1 MNKAF
6 NPYALQGIVA
16 NSISNNTGEKM
27 NHNEIF
33 AELQDKY
40 YVTNSKKVLEEMYVL
55 LLEFYRNYITDYARK
70 RGLKFSK
77 EKIDDLKVEMAER
90 TISHYLKNPH
100 FRIEKLS
107 SYGFFD
113 FIKIITQNKTEDR
126 NFSLEQLVENY
137 NDNEPILPHISLN
150 VSLNEEDLID
160 MKIDAEMSLKPIEF
174 KTFCY
179 LVENPNITEK
189 DLEELIGKN
198 YKLILENVKL
208 WIKEYL
214 EC

>member
-1 MNKAF
+1 
-6 NPYALQGIVA
+6 
-16 NSISNNTGEKM
+16 M
-27 NHNEIF
+27 NHNELF
-33 AELQDKY
+33 ADLQDEY
-40 YVTNSKKVLEEMYVL
+40 YKTNNKKVLEEMYLL

-70 RGLKFSK
+70 RGLKFTK
-77 EKIDDLKVEMAER
+77 EKVDDLKVEMAER
-90 TISHYLKNPH
+90 TISHYLKKSD

-107 SYGFFD
+107 SYGYFD

-126 NFSLEQLVENY
+126 NFSLEQLIENY
-137 NDNEPILPHISLN
+137 DDNEPVLPNVLPN
-150 VSLNEEDLID
+150 VSPNNFINGEDIID
-160 MKIDAEMSLKPIEF
+160 MKIDAERTLEPMEF

-179 LVENPNITEK
+179 LVESPNITEK

>member
-1 MNKAF
+1 
-6 NPYALQGIVA
+6 
-16 NSISNNTGEKM
+16 M
-27 NHNEIF
+27 NHNELF
-33 AELQDKY
+33 ADLQEKY
-40 YVTNSKKVLEEMYVL
+40 YKTNNKKVLEEMYLL

-70 RGLKFSK
+70 RGLKFTK
-77 EKIDDLKVEMAER
+77 ETIDDLRTEMAER
-90 TISHYLKNPH
+90 TISHYLKKPD

-107 SYGFFD
+107 SYGYFD

-137 NDNEPILPHISLN
+137 DDNEPVLSN
-150 VSLNEEDLID
+150 VFVNGEDIID
-160 MKIDAEMSLKPIEF
+160 MKIDAEMSLEPMEF

-179 LVENPNITEK
+179 LVESPNITEK
-189 DLEELIGKN
+189 DLEKLIGNN

-208 WIKEYL
+208 WVKEYL

>member
-1 MNKAF
+1 
-6 NPYALQGIVA
+6 
-16 NSISNNTGEKM
+16 M

-33 AELQDKY
+33 AKLQEKY
-40 YVTNSKKVLEEMYVL
+40 YKTNDKKKVLEEMYLL
-55 LLEFYRNYITDYARK
+55 LLEFYRNYITDYAKK
-70 RGLKFSK
+70 RGLKFTK
-77 EKIDDLKVEMAER
+77 EKIDDLRTEMAER
-90 TISHYLKNPH
+90 TVSHYLKNPN

-107 SYGFFD
+107 SYGYFD
-113 FIKIITQNKTEDR
+113 FIKIITQNKVEDR

-137 NDNEPILPHISLN
+137 DDNEPVLPNAFVN
-150 VSLNEEDLID
+150 VEDIID
-160 MKIDAEMSLKPIEF
+160 MKIDAEMSLKPLEF

-179 LVENPNITEK
+179 LVENPNITEN
-189 DLEELIGKN
+189 DLEKLIGKN

>member
-1 MNKAF
+1 
-6 NPYALQGIVA
+6 
-16 NSISNNTGEKM
+16 M

-33 AELQDKY
+33 AELQNKY
-40 YVTNSKKVLEEMYVL
+40 YKTNNKKVLEEMYLL

-70 RGLKFSK
+70 RGLKFAK
-77 EKIDDLKVEMAER
+77 ETIDDLRTEMAER
-90 TISHYLKNPH
+90 TISHYLKKPD

-107 SYGFFD
+107 SYGYFD

-126 NFSLEQLVENY
+126 NFSLEQLIENY
-137 NDNEPILPHISLN
+137 DDNEPVLPNVSPN
-150 VSLNEEDLID
+150 VSLNNFINGEDIID
-160 MKIDAEMSLKPIEF
+160 MKIDAEMSLEPIEF

-179 LVENPNITEK
+179 LVESPNIIEK
-189 DLEELIGKN
+189 DLEELIGNN

>member
-1 MNKAF
+1 M
-6 NPYALQGIVA
+6 
-16 NSISNNTGEKM
+16 S
-27 NHNEIF
+27 HNELF
-33 AELQDKY
+33 AQLQDKY
-40 YVTNSKKVLEEMYVL
+40 YQTNNKKVLEEMYLL
-55 LLEFYRNYITDYARK
+55 LLEFYKNYITDYARK
-70 RGLKFSK
+70 RGLKFTK
-77 EKIDDLKVEMAER
+77 EKVDDLKVEMAER
-90 TISHYLKNPH
+90 TISHYLKKED

-107 SYGFFD
+107 SYGYFD
-113 FIKIITQNKTEDR
+113 FIKIITQTKTEDR

-137 NDNEPILPHISLN
+137 DDNEPVLPNVSLN
-150 VSLNEEDLID
+150 VSLINGEDIID
-160 MKIDAEMSLKPIEF
+160 MKIDAEMSLEPMEF

-179 LVENPNITEK
+179 LVESPNITEK

>member
-1 MNKAF
+1 
-6 NPYALQGIVA
+6 
-16 NSISNNTGEKM
+16 M
-27 NHNEIF
+27 NHNELF
-33 AELQDKY
+33 DELQDKY
-40 YVTNSKKVLEEMYVL
+40 YKTNSKKVLEEMYLL
-55 LLEFYRNYITDYARK
+55 LLEFYKNYITDYARK
-70 RGLKFSK
+70 RGIKFSK

-90 TISHYLKNPH
+90 TISHYLKNPN

-107 SYGFFD
+107 AYGYFD
-113 FIKIITQNKTEDR
+113 FIKIITQNKANDR
-126 NFSLEQLVENY
+126 NFSLEQITESY
-137 NDNEPILPHISLN
+137 NDNEPILPNALVN
-150 VSLNEEDLID
+150 VENIID
-160 MKIDAEMSLKPIEF
+160 MKIDAEMSLEPMEF

-179 LVENPNITEK
+179 LVESSNITEK

>member
-1 MNKAF
+1 
-6 NPYALQGIVA
+6 
-16 NSISNNTGEKM
+16 M
-27 NHNEIF
+27 NHNEMF
-33 AELQDKY
+33 ADLQNKY
-40 YVTNSKKVLEEMYVL
+40 YKTNNKKVLEEMYLL

-70 RGLKFSK
+70 RGLKFVK
-77 EKIDDLKVEMAER
+77 ETIDDLRTEMAER
-90 TISHYLKNPH
+90 TISHYLKKPD

-107 SYGFFD
+107 SYGYFD
-113 FIKIITQNKTEDR
+113 FIKIITQNKTEDK
-126 NFSLEQLVENY
+126 NFSLEQLIENY
-137 NDNEPILPHISLN
+137 DDNEPALPTN
-150 VSLNEEDLID
+150 NFVNGEDIID
-160 MKIDAEMSLKPIEF
+160 MKIDAEMSLEPMEF

-179 LVENPNITEK
+179 LVESPNITEK

>member
-1 MNKAF
+1 
-6 NPYALQGIVA
+6 
-16 NSISNNTGEKM
+16 M

-40 YVTNSKKVLEEMYVL
+40 YKTNDKKVLEEMYLL
-55 LLEFYRNYITDYARK
+55 LLEFYKNYINDYARK

-77 EKIDDLKVEMAER
+77 EKVDDLKVEMAER
-90 TISHYLKNPH
+90 TISHYLKNPN
-100 FRIEKLS
+100 FRIEQLS
-107 SYGFFD
+107 SYGYFD

-126 NFSLEQLVENY
+126 NLSLEQLVENY
-137 NDNEPILPHISLN
+137 DDNEPVLPNAFI
-150 VSLNEEDLID
+150 NEEDIID
-160 MKIDAEMSLKPIEF
+160 IKIDAERSLKPMEF

-179 LVENPNITEK
+179 LVSNPNMTER

>member
-1 MNKAF
+1 
-6 NPYALQGIVA
+6 
-16 NSISNNTGEKM
+16 M
-27 NHNEIF
+27 NHNELF
-33 AELQDKY
+33 ADLQEKY
-40 YVTNSKKVLEEMYVL
+40 YKTNNKKVLEEMYLL

-70 RGLKFSK
+70 RGLKFTK
-77 EKIDDLKVEMAER
+77 ETIDDLRTEMAER
-90 TISHYLKNPH
+90 TISHYLKKPD

-107 SYGFFD
+107 SYGYFD
-113 FIKIITQNKTEDR
+113 FIKIITQNKTEDK
-126 NFSLEQLVENY
+126 NFSLEQLIENY
-137 NDNEPILPHISLN
+137 DDNEPALPTN
-150 VSLNEEDLID
+150 VSPNVSPNIFVNGEDIID
-160 MKIDAEMSLKPIEF
+160 MKIDAEMSLEPMEF

>member
-1 MNKAF
+1 M
-6 NPYALQGIVA
+6 L
-16 NSISNNTGEKM
+16 NTGIEM
-27 NHNEIF
+27 NHNKIF
-33 AELQDKY
+33 DDLQNKY
-40 YVTNSKKVLEEMYVL
+40 YKTNDNSVLEEMYLL

-70 RGLKFSK
+70 RGLKFTK
-77 EKIDDLKVEMAER
+77 EKIDDLRTEMAER
-90 TISHYLKNPH
+90 TISHYLKNPN

-107 SYGFFD
+107 SYGYFD
-113 FIKIITQNKTEDR
+113 FIKIITQNKTEDK

-137 NDNEPILPHISLN
+137 DDNEPILPNASLN
-150 VSLNEEDLID
+150 VEDLID

-179 LVENPNITEK
+179 LIENPNITEK

-198 YKLILENVKL
+198 YKIILENVKL

-214 EC
+214 NDNETMSVFGL